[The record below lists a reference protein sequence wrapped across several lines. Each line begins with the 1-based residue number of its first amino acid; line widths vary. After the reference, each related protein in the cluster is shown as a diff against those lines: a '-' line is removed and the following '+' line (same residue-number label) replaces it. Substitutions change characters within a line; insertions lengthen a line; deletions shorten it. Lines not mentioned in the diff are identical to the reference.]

1 MSLLFGF
8 EEGKAPKL
16 SVFERRNK
24 KGSANDQTVFVNVG
38 CFPPPLFSLIF
49 RNILVQDM
57 N

>member
-8 EEGKAPKL
+8 EEGKASKL

-24 KGSANDQTVFVNVG
+24 KGSANDRNGV
-38 CFPPPLFSLIF
+38 FPPRPSFSHIF